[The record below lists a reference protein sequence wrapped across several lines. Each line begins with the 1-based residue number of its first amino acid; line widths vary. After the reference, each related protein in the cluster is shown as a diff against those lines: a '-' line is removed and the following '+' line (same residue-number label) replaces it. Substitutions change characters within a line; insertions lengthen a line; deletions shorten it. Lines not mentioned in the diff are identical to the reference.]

1 MALPQTIKLPLR
13 DRSKPEDDVMAR
25 PSAPSILNS
34 ESGLARYLQEAQ
46 RFPLL
51 TPQEEIEFATRWR
64 EYGDRN
70 AGDRLVT
77 SHLRLVVRI
86 AAGYRGYGL
95 PSGEIISE
103 GNLGLM
109 QAVRRFDPDKG
120 FRLATYAMWWIRA
133 SIQEYVLRSWS
144 LVRIGTT
151 VRQKRLFFNLRRAK
165 SQISALDDGDLRPEQ
180 VTVIARRL
188 LVSEDDVIQMNR
200 RLGGD
205 ASLNAPIGGD
215 GDSGDWQGWLV
226 DNAPSQERMLIETEK
241 LDSRRAAL
249 REALVVLNDR
259 ERRIFIARH
268 LVDEPATLEVLAQ
281 EFAISRERVRQIEV
295 RSLERVSK
303 LVRRHIATEEKSQ
316 AAKPHGFGGRR
327 RPRGQP
333 ASTSRPRVS
342 TSHRSL
348 ETAAA

>member
-1 MALPQTIKLPLR
+1 
-13 DRSKPEDDVMAR
+13 MAR
-25 PSAPSILNS
+25 DSAPSMHNS
-34 ESGLARYLQEAQ
+34 EWGLARYLQQAR

-51 TPQEEIEFATRWR
+51 SVQEEIEFATRWG
-64 EYGDRN
+64 EHGDRN

-77 SHLRLVVRI
+77 SHLRLVVSV
-86 AAGYRGYGL
+86 AAGYSGYGL
-95 PSGEIISE
+95 PAGEIISE
-103 GNLGLM
+103 GNLGLV
-109 QAVRRFDPDKG
+109 QPVRRFDPDKG

-151 VRQKRLFFNLRRAK
+151 VQQKRLFFNLRRAK
-165 SQISALDDGDLRPEQ
+165 SQISALEDGDLRPEQ
-180 VTVIARRL
+180 VTIIAKRF

-200 RLGGD
+200 RLRGD
-205 ASLNAPIGGD
+205 ASLNAPIGED
-215 GDSGDWQGWLV
+215 GGSGDRQEWLV

-259 ERRIFIARH
+259 ERRILTARH

-281 EFAISRERVRQIEV
+281 EFGLSQERVRQIEA

-303 LVRRHIATEEKSQ
+303 VVRRHISTEETSQ
-316 AAKPHGFGGRR
+316 AAKPHHFGGGLRSR
-327 RPRGQP
+327 VQT
-333 ASTSRPRVS
+333 ALTVRPRVS
-342 TSHRSL
+342 PSHRSL
-348 ETAAA
+348 DTAAA